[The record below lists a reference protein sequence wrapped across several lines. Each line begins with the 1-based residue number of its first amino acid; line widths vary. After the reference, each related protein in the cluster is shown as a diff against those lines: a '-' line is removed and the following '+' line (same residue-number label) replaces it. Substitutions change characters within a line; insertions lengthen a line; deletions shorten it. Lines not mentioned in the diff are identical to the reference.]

1 MKASTRA
8 NLKAW
13 AIAWISTRAAPAY
26 LTQYQQKAIAIHNL
40 LSDGEWRNARDIGSA
55 IGLKTCTTRNLLG
68 SLKEP
73 FGLVSHR
80 AKGYK
85 LKECQQPRA
94 KVAQLLA

>member
-1 MKASTRA
+1 MKATTRA

-13 AIAWISTRAAPAY
+13 AIAWFKTRIAPDY
-26 LTQYQQKAIAIHNL
+26 PTQYHQKAIAIHHL
-40 LSDGEWRNARDIGSA
+40 LSDGEWHNAREIGSA
-55 IGLKTCTTRNLLG
+55 IGLSPRTTRNLLG

-85 LKECQQPRA
+85 IELINKSNP
-94 KVAQLLA
+94 